1 VSNLTICDLDIQN
14 TKKVVQYERALF
26 RAFYGIKGSAM
37 DLFWNIDKKNR
48 RISAKIPY
56 SDQKIFIADL
66 DDEVI
71 AGVAINLNISALLQ
85 LEMLGFSI
93 DKAEPFI
100 AEGLA
105 LFNTQTFPGSES
117 VIIKLRDY
125 MDKKVDEFHI
135 RKVYGT
141 CSERL
146 LRGYKILGWKVLDE
160 KVINGA
166 PKFLIEK
173 VFI

>member
-1 VSNLTICDLDIQN
+1 VSNLIVHDLDVN
-14 TKKVVQYERALF
+14 ETKKVAQYERALF

-37 DLFWNIDKKNR
+37 DLFWNIDIKNR
-48 RISAKIPY
+48 RICTKIPY
-56 SDQKIFIADL
+56 CDQRIFIVDL

-71 AGVAINLNISALLQ
+71 AGVAINLNMTAPLQ

-93 DKAEPFI
+93 DKTAPSI

-105 LFNTQTFPGSES
+105 LFSIQTIPGSES

-146 LRGYKILGWKVLDE
+146 LRGYKILGWKVIDE

-173 VFI
+173 VFL